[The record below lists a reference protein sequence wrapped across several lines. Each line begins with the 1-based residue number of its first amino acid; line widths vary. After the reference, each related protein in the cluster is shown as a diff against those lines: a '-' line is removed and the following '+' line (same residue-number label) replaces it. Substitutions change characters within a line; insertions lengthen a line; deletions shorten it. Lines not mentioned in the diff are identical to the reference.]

1 MVGEMLRRF
10 LRLGRRGAVASEFAI
25 VAIFMTGLGFLSL
38 EVVYAMVAR
47 GVVESG
53 LERASR
59 LAATGL
65 GGPSMTGRLAV
76 FDTTYR
82 DMIDGMI
89 DYPSSVTNSLAAY
102 EQVDWVMNPPTGYTP
117 ATDLGQAQW
126 FVVYESTYQ
135 HQLLTGALFCNF
147 FPNVGC
153 DGRLRMDLR
162 VMRQNEPF

>member
-1 MVGEMLRRF
+1 MLRR
-10 LRLGRRGAVASEFAI
+10 LSRLGRRGAVASEFAI
-25 VAIFMTGLGFLSL
+25 VAVFMTGLGFLSL

-65 GGPSMTGRLAV
+65 GGPTMGGRLAV
-76 FDTTYR
+76 FDSTYTN
-82 DMIDGMI
+82 MIAGMI
-89 DYPSSVTNSLAAY
+89 DYPSSITNSLTAY
-102 EQVDWVMNPPTGYTP
+102 EQIDWVLNPPVGYTP
-117 ATDLGQAQW
+117 ATNLGQSGW
-126 FVVYESTYQ
+126 YVVYESTYQ

-147 FPNVGC
+147 FPAVGC